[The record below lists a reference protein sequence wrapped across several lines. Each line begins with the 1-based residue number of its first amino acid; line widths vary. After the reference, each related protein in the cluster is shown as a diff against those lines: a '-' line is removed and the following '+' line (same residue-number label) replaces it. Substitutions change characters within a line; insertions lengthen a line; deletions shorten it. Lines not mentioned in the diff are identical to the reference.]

1 MLLRIIEFFGHE
13 EHTKFLLN
21 YGSVKDNR
29 YHGIKK
35 KSFAEMVNP
44 KLHEL
49 AVPEALDL
57 VAKLLTFDPVQRI
70 SAKEAL
76 NHPFFKL
83 PSAN

>member
-49 AVPEALDL
+49 AVPEALGHPTHQVL
-57 VAKLLTFDPVQRI
+57 QQARI
-70 SAKEAL
+70 
-76 NHPFFKL
+76 P
-83 PSAN
+83 PR